1 VDTLSAGVFALR
13 PYRPDDADELVGATR
28 ESVATVGRWMPWC
41 HAEYAR
47 GEADEWIAH
56 TAAAL
61 AARSDF
67 ELALVD
73 PADDRLV
80 GGVGLNQFNPRNN
93 FCNLGYWVRQSRQG
107 RGAASAGA
115 AALARFGFTAL
126 GLTRIE
132 IVVQE
137 GNAASARVAEK
148 IGARRE
154 GVARNRLF
162 ILGVPVAAVVLGLVP

>member
-1 VDTLSAGVFALR
+1 MEPLPAGPFTLR
-13 PYRPDDADELVGATR
+13 PYRPDDVDELVHATH

-41 HAEYAR
+41 HAGYVPA
-47 GEADEWIAH
+47 EAQEWIAH

-61 AARSDF
+61 AARTDC

-73 PADDRLV
+73 AGDRLV
-80 GGVGLNQFNPRNN
+80 GGVGLNQFNARNN
-93 FCNLGYWVRQSRQG
+93 FCNLGYWIRQSRQRG
-107 RGAASAGA
+107 GAATAGA
-115 AALARFGFTAL
+115 AALARFGFAQL
-126 GLTRIE
+126 RLTRIE

-154 GVARNRLF
+154 GVARNRLL
-162 ILGVPVAAVVLGLVP
+162 ILGTPLAALVYGLTP